1 MAFVHPESGRFLRV
15 NDALCRLLGRSRE
28 QLMALT
34 VDDVAHP
41 EDRANG
47 QEGRRAM
54 VNGNASSFET
64 EKRYVRPDG
73 EVVWT
78 ALSTAPVRR
87 PDGCPSATGTR
98 AAREDQ
104 LRARLARR
112 PRAPG
117 SGRAAAQQGRAAP
130 RAAPRDLL
138 RQRRSRSSAD
148 PRAAGRA
155 G

>member
-64 EKRYVRPDG
+64 EKRYYRG
-73 EVVWT
+73 
-78 ALSTAPVRR
+78 
-87 PDGCPSATGTR
+87 
-98 AAREDQ
+98 
-104 LRARLARR
+104 
-112 PRAPG
+112 
-117 SGRAAAQQGRAAP
+117 
-130 RAAPRDLL
+130 
-138 RQRRSRSSAD
+138 
-148 PRAAGRA
+148 
-155 G
+155 